1 MFTGLIED
9 IGTIVDIRERGNYRL
24 LTIKSILADS
34 DLSVGDSIACD
45 GVCLTVTGHN
55 SGSFTVEASQETA
68 ERSILH
74 TYRRGSLLNLERA
87 LQVGSRLGGHFVTGH
102 VDCTASVAKANRIG
116 ESLEIVIQYDP
127 KFDRLVIEKGSVA
140 INGISLTVNR
150 VDSGRLSVNLIPHS
164 ATSTT
169 VSQWKTGDEV
179 NLEYDMLGKY
189 LLKISQSSGNNGL
202 TMDKLFESG
211 W

>member
-1 MFTGLIED
+1 MIED
-9 IGTIVDIRERGNYRL
+9 IGTIVDLPARGNYRL
-24 LTIKSILADS
+24 LTIKSPLVDS
-34 DLSVGDSIACD
+34 DLSIGDSIACD
-45 GVCLTVTGHN
+45 GVCLTVTELGA
-55 SGSFTVEASQETA
+55 GSFTVEASQETA

-74 TYRRGSLLNLERA
+74 IYRRGSLLNLERA
-87 LQVGSRLGGHFVTGH
+87 LQVGSRVGGHFVTGH
-102 VDCTASVAKANRIG
+102 VDCTASVAKVVRVG
-116 ESLEIVIQYDP
+116 ESLEIVVQYDP

-164 ATSTT
+164 ATATT

-179 NLEYDMLGKY
+179 NIEFDMLGKY
-189 LLKISQSSGNNGL
+189 LLKINQYSENNGL
-202 TMDKLFESG
+202 TKNKLFESG